1 LLITRRRITDH
12 LRKAYREL
20 PKHKSQPKESPR
32 TSTVEKIP
40 DPGADGI
47 EALWDEEWR
56 KNILDA
62 AMERVRRT
70 VNPKQFQ
77 IFDSY
82 VLKEWPVKDVTKTL
96 GVTAMQVY
104 LAKHRVTSL
113 IKKEIKKLETKLI

>member
-1 LLITRRRITDH
+1 
-12 LRKAYREL
+12 
-20 PKHKSQPKESPR
+20 
-32 TSTVEKIP
+32 
-40 DPGADGI
+40 
-47 EALWDEEWR
+47 
-56 KNILDA
+56 
-62 AMERVRRT
+62 